1 MFWHFLDLG
10 FKLGYLFPYFDTE
23 LKSTLP
29 KINEDSNGMAIHIWE
44 SRNMDKDDKL
54 FGTTTNERFEKVLK
68 YLNYEKTN

>member
-1 MFWHFLDLG
+1 MKF
-10 FKLGYLFPYFDTE
+10 GYLFPHFDKE
-23 LKSTLP
+23 LKSTNP
-29 KINEDSNGMAIHIWE
+29 KINEESNEMAIHIWE